1 MEDKERLQEN
11 LKWIYYND
19 IFKEWKENPKE
30 VKERLKE
37 TENLAHTLYGGI
49 DDVLEQGYIINEIA
63 MVEAYM
69 ENVPDLDKQINLSIE
84 EIRDYIQIFPEIVDV
99 DSLERFDYKEKLKDF
114 YNLDLTKLFK
124 EYEEERVKTYN
135 YSWEVER
142 PIRELKDIFSGNN
155 DIFEEQE
162 YLADTIYKNLK
173 SYPYEENQE
182 KKTQL
187 LERSIKA
194 QNKII
199 ENVEN
204 NKELFHDVYSGLVQ
218 ENLHKR

>member
-11 LKWIYYND
+11 LKWIYYNN
-19 IFKEWKENPKE
+19 IFEEWKENPKE

-37 TENLAHTLYGGI
+37 TENLAYVLYGGI

-84 EIRDYIQIFPEIVDV
+84 EIRDYIQFFPEIVNV

-124 EYEEERVKTYN
+124 KYEEERVKTYN
-135 YSWEVER
+135 YSWELER
-142 PIRELKDIFSGNN
+142 PIRELEDVFSGSDDIFK
-155 DIFEEQE
+155 EQK
-162 YLADTIYKNLK
+162 YLVGTIYKNLK

-187 LERSIKA
+187 LEDSIKT

-199 ENVEN
+199 ENIEN
-204 NKELFHDVYSGLVQ
+204 NKELFHDVYKDLTQ